1 MNERKAKSSPVV
13 LITGCSSGIG
23 QALAEAFHAAGCT
36 TYASA
41 RKPDSLAALTAKGI
55 RPLALDVTDA
65 ASIAAAVR
73 TVEAEHGA
81 IDILVNN
88 AGIPVMG
95 PTAEIPLELLRQQWE
110 TNLTGP
116 VALVQAAVPAMIE
129 RGAGLIVNIGSVSGV
144 LTTPFAGPYCA
155 SKAALGSLND
165 ALRMELKP
173 FGIDVVLVQPGGVQ
187 SSLGAGA
194 TAQTAQVKWK
204 LYARYAVAIA
214 RRAGASQVGAM
225 PAPVF
230 AARLVKGLLAS
241 RRQSHIRL
249 GTGSGMLVRLA
260 RLPTGIKDRVLMK
273 RFGLA

>member
-1 MNERKAKSSPVV
+1 MNAIQSKPPVV

-23 QALAEAFHAAGCT
+23 QALADAFHAAGCI

-41 RKPDSLAALTAKGI
+41 RRLEALAALQAKGVQ
-55 RPLALDVTDA
+55 PLALDVTDA
-65 ASIAAAVR
+65 ASVTAAVR
-73 TVEAEHGA
+73 AVEASHGA

-95 PTAEIPLELLRQQWE
+95 PTAEIPLALLRQQWE

-116 VALVQAAVPAMIE
+116 MALVQAAVPAMIQ
-129 RGAGLIVNIGSVSGV
+129 RGSGLIVNIGSISGV

-155 SKAALGSLND
+155 SKAALASLND

-187 SSLGAGA
+187 SGLGSGA
-194 TAQTAQVKWK
+194 TAQTAQIHWK
-204 LYARYAVAIA
+204 LYARYAASIA

-230 AARLVKGLLAS
+230 AARLVKGLLS
-241 RRQSHIRL
+241 PRRRSHFRL
-249 GTGSGMLVRLA
+249 GTGSGTLVQLA
-260 RLPTGIKDRVLMK
+260 RLPARIKDRVLMK